1 MLDDE
6 FNQAVIDVQ
15 NLIVKP
21 TNQDL
26 LKLYGLYKQSLYGSN
41 KEKEP
46 SLFDF
51 TGRLKYKAWA
61 NVKSLSKNMA
71 KQDYIKLVD
80 EFKKQYGFNE

>member
-21 TNQDL
+21 TSEDL
-26 LKLYGLYKQSLYGSN
+26 LRLYGSN
-41 KEKEP
+41 KEKEQ

-80 EFKKQYGFNE
+80 EFNE

>member
-1 MLDDE
+1 MLDNE

-15 NLIVKP
+15 NLILKP
-21 TNQDL
+21 TSEDL
-26 LKLYGLYKQSLYGSN
+26 SRLYVLYKQSLYGCN
-41 KEKEP
+41 KDKES

-71 KQDYIKLVD
+71 KQDYIKLVNQ
-80 EFKKQYGFNE
+80 FKKQYGFNE